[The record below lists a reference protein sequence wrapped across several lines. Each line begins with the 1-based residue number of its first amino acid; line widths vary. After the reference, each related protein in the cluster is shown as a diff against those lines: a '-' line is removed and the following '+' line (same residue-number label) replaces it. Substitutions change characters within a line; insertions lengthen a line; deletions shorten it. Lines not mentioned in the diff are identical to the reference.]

1 MIQKE
6 VNKKLVDLNHLLYHD
21 KFGFFR
27 SPYRSYYCDILY
39 KTNAMK
45 HIMLIAITF
54 FPLKAVFS
62 QNKEVLFNP
71 STYVIPDSITIANG
85 TKISKEEF
93 FKIFDDV
100 WNVSL
105 GQMNSE
111 DKKLFEGVEMG
122 IAIPKDK
129 DPVEPEN

>member
-1 MIQKE
+1 
-6 VNKKLVDLNHLLYHD
+6 
-21 KFGFFR
+21 
-27 SPYRSYYCDILY
+27 
-39 KTNAMK
+39 MK

-54 FPLKAVFS
+54 FALKALFS

-105 GQMNSE
+105 GQMNKE
-111 DKKLFEGVEMG
+111 DKKLFEGVQIG
-122 IAIPKDK
+122 IAIPKEV

>member
-1 MIQKE
+1 M
-6 VNKKLVDLNHLLYHD
+6 
-21 KFGFFR
+21 
-27 SPYRSYYCDILY
+27 
-39 KTNAMK
+39 
-45 HIMLIAITF
+45 
-54 FPLKAVFS
+54 
-62 QNKEVLFNP
+62 
-71 STYVIPDSITIANG
+71 IPDSITIANG

-111 DKKLFEGVEMG
+111 DKKLFEGEEMG
-122 IAIPKDK
+122 IAIPKEK

>member
-1 MIQKE
+1 
-6 VNKKLVDLNHLLYHD
+6 
-21 KFGFFR
+21 
-27 SPYRSYYCDILY
+27 
-39 KTNAMK
+39 MK
-45 HIMLIAITF
+45 NIMLIAITF

-105 GQMNSE
+105 SQMNNE
-111 DKKLFEGVEMG
+111 DKKLFEGVQIG
-122 IAIPKDK
+122 IAIPKEEY
-129 DPVEPEN
+129 PIEPEN

>member
-1 MIQKE
+1 
-6 VNKKLVDLNHLLYHD
+6 
-21 KFGFFR
+21 
-27 SPYRSYYCDILY
+27 
-39 KTNAMK
+39 MK
-45 HIMLIAITF
+45 HIMLIAIIAI
-54 FPLKAVFS
+54 PIKSVFA
-62 QNKEVLFNP
+62 QNNEVIFNP

-105 GQMNSE
+105 GQMNKE
-111 DKKLFEGVEMG
+111 DKKLFEGVQIG
-122 IAIPKDK
+122 IAIPKEE

>member
-1 MIQKE
+1 
-6 VNKKLVDLNHLLYHD
+6 
-21 KFGFFR
+21 
-27 SPYRSYYCDILY
+27 
-39 KTNAMK
+39 MK
-45 HIMLIAITF
+45 NIMLIAITF

-105 GQMNSE
+105 SQMNKE
-111 DKKLFEGVEMG
+111 DKKLFEGVQIG
-122 IAIPKDK
+122 ITIPKEE

>member
-1 MIQKE
+1 
-6 VNKKLVDLNHLLYHD
+6 
-21 KFGFFR
+21 
-27 SPYRSYYCDILY
+27 
-39 KTNAMK
+39 MK

-105 GQMNSE
+105 SQMNNE
-111 DKKLFEGVEMG
+111 DKKLFEGVQIG
-122 IAIPKDK
+122 IAIPKEEY
-129 DPVEPEN
+129 PVEPEN

>member
-1 MIQKE
+1 
-6 VNKKLVDLNHLLYHD
+6 
-21 KFGFFR
+21 
-27 SPYRSYYCDILY
+27 
-39 KTNAMK
+39 MK

-62 QNKEVLFNP
+62 QNKEVVFNP

-105 GQMNSE
+105 GQMNKE
-111 DKKLFEGVEMG
+111 DKKLFEGVQIG
-122 IAIPKDK
+122 IAIPKEV

>member
-1 MIQKE
+1 
-6 VNKKLVDLNHLLYHD
+6 
-21 KFGFFR
+21 
-27 SPYRSYYCDILY
+27 
-39 KTNAMK
+39 MK

-71 STYVIPDSITIANG
+71 STYVIPDSLTIANG

-105 GQMNSE
+105 RQMNNE
-111 DKKLFEGVEMG
+111 DKKLFEGVQIG
-122 IAIPKDK
+122 ITIPKEE

>member
-1 MIQKE
+1 
-6 VNKKLVDLNHLLYHD
+6 
-21 KFGFFR
+21 
-27 SPYRSYYCDILY
+27 
-39 KTNAMK
+39 MK

-93 FKIFDDV
+93 FKIFDDI
-100 WNVSL
+100 WIVSF
-105 GQMNSE
+105 GQMKNE
-111 DKKLFEGVEMG
+111 DKELFEGVQMG
-122 IAIPKDK
+122 IAITK
-129 DPVEPEN
+129 EEEHIESENLITN

>member
-1 MIQKE
+1 
-6 VNKKLVDLNHLLYHD
+6 
-21 KFGFFR
+21 
-27 SPYRSYYCDILY
+27 
-39 KTNAMK
+39 MK
-45 HIMLIAITF
+45 NIMLIAITF

-105 GQMNSE
+105 SQMNNE
-111 DKKLFEGVEMG
+111 DKKLFEGVQIG
-122 IAIPKDK
+122 IAIPKEEY
-129 DPVEPEN
+129 PVEPEN

>member
-1 MIQKE
+1 
-6 VNKKLVDLNHLLYHD
+6 
-21 KFGFFR
+21 
-27 SPYRSYYCDILY
+27 
-39 KTNAMK
+39 
-45 HIMLIAITF
+45 MLIAITF

-105 GQMNSE
+105 SQMNKE
-111 DKKLFEGVEMG
+111 DKKLFEGVQIG
-122 IAIPKDK
+122 ITIPKEE

>member
-1 MIQKE
+1 
-6 VNKKLVDLNHLLYHD
+6 
-21 KFGFFR
+21 
-27 SPYRSYYCDILY
+27 
-39 KTNAMK
+39 MK

-100 WNVSL
+100 WNFSL
-105 GQMNSE
+105 SQMNNE
-111 DKKLFEGVEMG
+111 DKKLFEGVQIG
-122 IAIPKDK
+122 IAIPKEEY
-129 DPVEPEN
+129 PIEPEN